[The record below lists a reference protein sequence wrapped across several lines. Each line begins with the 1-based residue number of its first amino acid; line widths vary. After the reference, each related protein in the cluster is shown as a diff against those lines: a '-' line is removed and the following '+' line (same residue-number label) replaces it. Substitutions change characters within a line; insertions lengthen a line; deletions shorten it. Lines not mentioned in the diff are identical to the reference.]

1 MNKGK
6 ITKIIKSR
14 ITVGVVCFL
23 LGGLVLGGTSD
34 DTQKITEGNQV
45 SQEQSKEEAPKE
57 PTQNKEELPTMEL
70 NKTYT
75 VSGSNGKYNIT
86 IEGIRFTDKR
96 NQFSD
101 KNVEKVMFLDFSYE
115 NVDSTEEVY
124 ISDMDFKIMDDE
136 GNVLETY
143 PVSDENRNSQRLPI
157 GGKCKASAT
166 FGLPKASKNLKV
178 LYYDNMF
185 GKPTAQITIATG
197 L

>member
-14 ITVGVVCFL
+14 ITIGVVCFL
-23 LGGLVLGGTSD
+23 LGGAILGGISNSSTE
-34 DTQKITEGNQV
+34 QKVTENQV
-45 SQEQSKEEAPKE
+45 SQEQSKEDAPKD
-57 PTQNKEELPTMEL
+57 KEELPTMEL

-96 NQFSD
+96 NEFSD
-101 KNVEKVMFLDFSYE
+101 KKVEKVMFLDFNYE
-115 NVDSTEEVY
+115 NVDSTDEVY

-143 PVSDENRNSQRLPI
+143 PVSDENRNSQRLPM

-178 LYYDNMF
+178 LFYDNMF